1 MRLFKHG
8 DVLAVTVPESLR
20 KKLKLKEG
28 DDYAFVE
35 LTTGVLALVDRGLID
50 KVKPKPKTSAD
61 YLILNNEVEARQ
73 LSVSIA
79 QKIKSGEVIGVR
91 GFDKRFYIVSRDYLN
106 KTKSIIKE
114 AVGNG
119 ADLNSIVSHSK
130 LPLDAC
136 LAMLVVLKEEGE
148 LIEKKT
154 DFYEVV

>member
-28 DDYAFVE
+28 DDFAFVE
-35 LTTGVLALVDRGLID
+35 LTRGVLGLIDKGLTD

-61 YLILNNEVEARQ
+61 YLILNSEAEARQ
-73 LSVSIA
+73 LSKGIA

-114 AVGNG
+114 AVGSG
-119 ADLNSIVSHSK
+119 AELKSIVSRSK

-136 LAMLVVLKEEGE
+136 LALVMVLKEEGE
-148 LIEKKT
+148 LIEKKS
-154 DFYEVV
+154 DFYSVI